1 MASIETDDSQAKTFQ
16 IQSNDGEIYT
26 IDQGV
31 VDQSMALAGCKLTEN
46 LNLLL

>member
-1 MASIETDDSQAKTFQ
+1 MASIETEDSQIETIQ

>member
-1 MASIETDDSQAKTFQ
+1 MASIEIDGSQVKTFQ

-31 VDQSMALAGCKLTEN
+31 VDQSMSLAGCKLTEN

>member
-1 MASIETDDSQAKTFQ
+1 MVSIETEDSQIKTTQ

-26 IDQGV
+26 IDQRV
-31 VDQSMALAGCKLTEN
+31 VDQSTVLAGCKLTEN